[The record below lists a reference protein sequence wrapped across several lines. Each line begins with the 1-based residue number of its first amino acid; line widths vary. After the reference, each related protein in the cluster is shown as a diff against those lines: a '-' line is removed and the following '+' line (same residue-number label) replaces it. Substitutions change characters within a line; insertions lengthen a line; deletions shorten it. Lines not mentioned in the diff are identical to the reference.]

1 MKKLLFILFFAS
13 ISFASFSQTVA
24 TADTTL
30 SVSVT
35 QKDADVTSVSYS
47 WTKVSGPAQGTIV
60 TPNQATTVVSGLV
73 AGTYV
78 IQCVARDN
86 FGTVSNTSVW
96 NINVIR
102 VGGKLTISAG
112 ADITIKAKVK

>member
-1 MKKLLFILFFAS
+1 MKKLLFIAILAS

-30 SVSVT
+30 SVSVV
-35 QKDADVTSVSYS
+35 QKDADVTSISYT
-47 WTKVSGPAQGTIV
+47 WTKVSGPAQGTIL

-73 AGTYV
+73 AGSYV
-78 IQCVARDN
+78 IQCVAKDN

-96 NINVIR
+96 NITVVR
-102 VGGKLTISAG
+102 VGGKLVISAG
-112 ADITIKAKVK
+112 ADITIQARVK